1 MKKLLR
7 KLNIDEELIE
17 IENGYEYEFYDYDV
31 FTDVYNTLENYTNIT
46 KNSPQSYLNEDS
58 CHVEFDGDD
67 YFVYL
72 EGDFNSDEYTLTIT
86 EG

>member
-7 KLNIDEELIE
+7 KLNIDEEPIE
-17 IENGYEYEFYDYDV
+17 LDNGYEYEFYDYDV
-31 FTDVYNTLENYTNIT
+31 FTDVYNTLENYTKIT